1 MLSRRPGPGYA
12 EWVAAL
18 CDRGSWTSWPDEP
31 IGEDPLG
38 FDERLP
44 EGLVSYRRQLATR
57 RASDPHADAVISGTA
72 TIGGR
77 PVALLLSDYSFLAG
91 TMGVATADRVS
102 RAFDRAL
109 ELGLPMVALVA
120 SAGVRMQEGPMAL
133 MQMTRAGA
141 AAARF
146 RHGGHGYFVYLGD
159 PSMGGVLASW
169 GGLGTMTFG
178 APGALLGVTGPRI
191 ISLAT
196 GKQSPATVPERT
208 EEWLRRGLLDDV
220 LTVDALRA
228 RLRTLLGVLA
238 ERNAADEPEPQPL
251 RPAVANAQD
260 QWSAVLAT
268 RSTDHPAAR
277 SLIESLCTD
286 VTSIR
291 GDRRAD
297 DDPSLR
303 CLIGRL
309 CGRAVVVIAHE
320 RWRDGRRAR
329 VGVSGYAKA
338 RRTIALANEL
348 RLPIVTM
355 IDTPGPDDS
364 GGPTAASLAYEIA
377 ALTQDLVAA
386 HVPTL
391 ALLLGEGGG
400 GAAIAF
406 LAADHVIAARNA
418 WLAPIAPEAA
428 SSILLGTPTR
438 AAEIAS
444 AQRIGVDDLH
454 RLGVIDAVVDDT
466 GASCDPAARWQDAIT
481 SAFEDVIEL
490 PLAARIERRLARSVP
505 RIEAYAG

>member
-1 MLSRRPGPGYA
+1 MLGRRRGQGYA
-12 EWVAAL
+12 EWITKL
-18 CDRGSWTSWPDEP
+18 CDRGSWTSWSDEP
-31 IGEDPLG
+31 IGDDPLG

-57 RASDPHADAVISGTA
+57 RTSDPYADAVISGTA
-72 TIGGR
+72 TIGGH

-102 RAFDRAL
+102 RAFDHAL

-141 AAARF
+141 AATRF
-146 RHGGHGYFVYLGD
+146 RYGGHGYFVYLGD

-178 APGALLGVTGPRI
+178 APSALLGVTGPRI

-220 LTVDALRA
+220 VTIDALRA

-238 ERNAADEPEPQPL
+238 DRNAADKPQTQPL
-251 RPAVANAQD
+251 GSAAVETHD
-260 QWSAVLAT
+260 QWSAVVAT
-268 RSTDHPAAR
+268 RSADHLAAR

-286 VTSIR
+286 VTNIR

-297 DDPSLR
+297 DDPSMR
-303 CLIGRL
+303 CLIGRM

-338 RRTIALANEL
+338 RRAIGLANEL

-364 GGPTAASLAYEIA
+364 GAPSAAALAYEIA
-377 ALTQDLVAA
+377 ASTQDMVAA

-400 GAAIAF
+400 GAAIAL

-454 RLGVIDAVVDDT
+454 KLGVIDIVVDDD
-466 GASCDPAARWQDAIT
+466 GPSGDAATRWQDAVT
-481 SAFEDVIEL
+481 YGFESVIEL

-505 RIEAYAG
+505 VGAYAG

>member
-1 MLSRRPGPGYA
+1 MPGRRRRPGYT
-12 EWVAAL
+12 EWITTL
-18 CDRGSWTSWPDEP
+18 CDRGSWTSWADEP
-31 IGEDPLG
+31 SGEDPLG
-38 FDERLP
+38 FDDRLP
-44 EGLVSYRRQLATR
+44 EGLMSYRRQLATR
-57 RASDPHADAVISGTA
+57 RASNRCADAVISGTA
-72 TIGGR
+72 TIGGH

-169 GGLGTMTFG
+169 GGLATMTFG

-191 ISLAT
+191 VSLAT
-196 GKQSPATVPERT
+196 GKQSPATVPEHT

-220 LTVDALRA
+220 VTLGALRA
-228 RLRTLLGVLA
+228 RLQTLLGVLA
-238 ERNAADEPEPQPL
+238 ERTIAHEPQPQRL
-251 RPAVANAQD
+251 VPAPVTAHD
-260 QWSAVLAT
+260 QWSAVVAT
-268 RSTDHPAAR
+268 RSADHPAAR
-277 SLIESLCTD
+277 LLVESVCTEASSL
-286 VTSIR
+286 R
-291 GDRRAD
+291 GVRRAD

-303 CLIGRL
+303 CLVGRL

-320 RWRDGRRAR
+320 RWSDGRRAR
-329 VGVSGYAKA
+329 VGVSGYVKA
-338 RRTIALANEL
+338 RRTIAVANEL

-377 ALTQDLVAA
+377 ALTQDMIAA
-386 HVPTL
+386 RVPTL

-428 SSILLGTPTR
+428 SAILLGTPAR
-438 AAEIAS
+438 AAEIAR
-444 AQRIGVDDLH
+444 AQRIGAEDLL
-454 RLGVIDAVVDDT
+454 RLGVVDVVVDDAEPR
-466 GASCDPAARWQDAIT
+466 GDPAARWHDAVS
-481 SAFEDVIEL
+481 SALDGVTEL
-490 PLAARIERRLARSVP
+490 ACAARIDRRLARSVP
-505 RIEAYAG
+505 GAEAHAR